1 MSGCLC
7 IYINNLQDLKGRQV
21 EKIFIALY
29 LDLVFCFVVAFF
41 FYFFFGS
48 LFLQSIF
55 LHTCMFVFDT

>member
-41 FYFFFGS
+41 FYFFFWIS
-48 LFLQSIF
+48 FFAKYLFTYVHVCF
-55 LHTCMFVFDT
+55 